1 MHSSIL
7 CILGPTASGKTQ
19 LALNLAEHAAI
30 EIISVD
36 SAMVYRGL
44 DIGTAKPEPS
54 LLKKIPHHLIDICDP
69 SEVYSAGRFC
79 EAAVALI
86 QDIQGRQKI
95 PILVG
100 GTMLYFRALQ
110 TGLSDLPHADPLI
123 RQKIEEEANELGWGI
138 LHARLQKIDPIAA
151 ERIKPNDAQRIQRAL
166 ELYEQTG
173 KSITTLHAQRNKQH
187 SYSFSNVI
195 LMPPDRAKLH
205 QKIAERFDQML
216 EQGLIA
222 EVERLYQRS
231 DLHPDLPA
239 LRTVGYRQIW
249 RYLSGEINSVEMRE
263 QAIAATRQLA
273 KRQLTWLRQ
282 WDAKD
287 YYSSEDRELLQK
299 VLRRLGGCE

>member
-44 DIGTAKPEPS
+44 DIGTAKPELS

-79 EAAVALI
+79 EEVVVLI
-86 QDIQGRQKI
+86 QAIQARQKI

-110 TGLSDLPHADPLI
+110 AGLSDLPHADPLI
-123 RQKIEEEANELGWGI
+123 RQKIEEEANELGWAI

-187 SYSFSNVI
+187 SHSFSNVI

-239 LRTVGYRQIW
+239 LRAVGYRQIW
-249 RYLSGEINSVEMRE
+249 RYLSGEINSVKMRE

-282 WDAKD
+282 WDAKE
-287 YYSSEDRELLQK
+287 YYSPEDTELLRKILKKIQP
-299 VLRRLGGCE
+299 